1 MPRSVVIFLSL
12 VLALFGAAAVAA
24 QPRGQGAP
32 EAAQAAANA
41 PIPTGAVV
49 WVYRAEVKPGQAV
62 AQEKAA
68 AATARVYADL
78 PGVATFLAMKSE
90 VGPSEVWFLVPYQSV
105 AGIDEENDAMER
117 IPPARMAEMRETGSR
132 EDSHYSRTSSML
144 LKYREDL
151 SLGASFDV
159 SAYRMMSVETYR
171 VRPGRTEEF
180 VGMGKKI
187 VAAYKEAV
195 PGLRFAGFE
204 VLAGAP
210 RGTFIFMMPMKK
222 MAELVPGEATEKAFA
237 DAMGKEAMAQ
247 LQKESGSVIAGSEE
261 FVFSFSPKMSALPA
275 RYAAADPFWRVTEP
289 AAAKKPPEPP
299 KK

>member
-1 MPRSVVIFLSL
+1 MPRSAVIVLSL
-12 VLALFGAAAVAA
+12 VFALLAGVVVAA
-24 QPRGQGAP
+24 QPQGQGASQ
-32 EAAQAAANA
+32 AAQMAANA
-41 PIPTGAVV
+41 PVPAGAVV

-68 AATARVYADL
+68 TATARAYARL
-78 PGVATFLAMKSE
+78 PGASSFLAMKSE
-90 VGPSEVWFLVPYQSV
+90 IGPSEVWFVVPYLTV
-105 AGIDEENDAMER
+105 AGIDEEKDAMEKV
-117 IPPARMAEMRETGSR
+117 PPARMAEMREIGSQ

-144 LKYREDL
+144 LKYRDDL

-222 MAELVPGEATEKAFA
+222 MAELVPGEAAEKAFA
-237 DAMGKEAMAQ
+237 DAVGKEAMAQ
-247 LQKESGSVIAGSEE
+247 LQKESGSVIAGGEE

-289 AAAKKPPEPP
+289 AAAKKPPEAP